1 MMVLDTGLLQTILTY
16 LTAVFGAF
24 VAGLWISLVFW
35 TYRDIRARTQDR
47 MIHILAALL
56 VAVLSLPGVVI
67 YLILRPARTIDE
79 TYQHTL
85 EEEALL
91 SEVESR
97 QACPACGTMTQADW
111 QLCPT
116 CHTKLRKPCG
126 NCGRL
131 MELPWRI
138 CPYCGTPAP
147 GMRQPAEAPEIDLI
161 AGEEGF

>member
-1 MMVLDTGLLQTILTY
+1 L
-16 LTAVFGAF
+16 
-24 VAGLWISLVFW
+24 AGLWISLVFW

-67 YLILRPARTIDE
+67 YLILRPAKTLDE
-79 TYQHTL
+79 AYQHTL

-97 QACPACGTMTQADW
+97 QVCPGCGANTQLDW

-116 CHTKLRKPCG
+116 CHTKLRKPCT

-138 CPYCGTPAP
+138 CPYCGSPAP
-147 GMRQPAEAPEIDLI
+147 GVRPGAESSDIEMISG
-161 AGEEGF
+161 GEGT

>member
-1 MMVLDTGLLQTILTY
+1 MALDPGLLQTLLTY

-35 TYRDIRARTQDR
+35 TYRDIRSRSQDR

-56 VAVLSLPGVVI
+56 VAVLSLPGVVL

-79 TYQHTL
+79 TYQHSL

-91 SEVESR
+91 SEVEAR
-97 QACPACGTMTQADW
+97 QVCPGCGANTQPDW

-116 CHTKLRKPCG
+116 CHTKLRKPCAS
-126 NCGRL
+126 CGRL

-138 CPYCGTPAP
+138 CPFCGTPAP
-147 GMRQPAEAPEIDLI
+147 GLRAGAEAPDLEMI
-161 AGEEGF
+161 SNGEGI

>member
-1 MMVLDTGLLQTILTY
+1 MVLDASLLQTILTY

-24 VAGLWISLVFW
+24 LAGLWISLVIW
-35 TYRDIRARTQDR
+35 TYRDIRSRIQDR
-47 MIHILAALL
+47 IIHILAALL

-67 YLILRPARTIDE
+67 YLILRPAKTIDE

-91 SEVESR
+91 TEVEAR
-97 QACPACGTMTQADW
+97 QVCPGCGANTLPDW

-116 CHTKLRKPCG
+116 CHTKLRKTCS

-131 MELPWRI
+131 MELPWKI
-138 CPYCGTPAP
+138 CPYCGTLAP
-147 GMRQPAEAPEIDLI
+147 GMRTSGESTEGEML
-161 AGEEGF
+161 AGRESL

>member
-1 MMVLDTGLLQTILTY
+1 MVLDAGLLQTILTY

-24 VAGLWISLVFW
+24 LAGLWISLVFW
-35 TYRDIRARTQDR
+35 TYRDIRSRTQDR

-67 YLILRPARTIDE
+67 YLILRPAKTIDE
-79 TYQHTL
+79 TYQHSL

-97 QACPACGTMTQADW
+97 QACPGCGANTQPDW

-147 GMRQPAEAPEIDLI
+147 GMRQAAEAADLDLI
-161 AGEEGF
+161 TGEEGL